1 MKKWNLIIP
10 VSPGTGRQN
19 ARYAG
24 GMRLSKGYKGFL
36 GSVKAAVIA
45 SGIPLPLPITCV
57 GVSVTA
63 YWPRQ
68 HRQPPLVGIPFG
80 DIDAPLKGLLDGL
93 EKAGV
98 YTDDSC
104 IVALTVHKQYDA
116 KQPRLE
122 VELWE
127 IDGED
132 LI

>member
-1 MKKWNLIIP
+1 MRKWNLTIP
-10 VSPGTGRQN
+10 VPPGTGRQN

-24 GMRLSKGYKGFL
+24 GMRLSKGYKSFL
-36 GSVKAAVIA
+36 DSVKAAVIF
-45 SGIPLPLPITCV
+45 SEIPRPLPTSCV
-57 GVSVTA
+57 GVSVIA

-68 HRQPPLVGIPFG
+68 HRKPPLVGVPFG

-104 IVALTVHKQYDA
+104 VIALTVHKQHDA
-116 KQPRLE
+116 KNPRIE

-127 IDGED
+127 ME
-132 LI
+132 L